1 MKRLSKEQILMLH
14 SQLIHQTGGTE
25 GVRDF
30 NLLESA
36 IETPF
41 QVFGGEELYPTI
53 QAKGARLGYGLIKN
67 HCMLDGNKRIGTH
80 AMLVFFAL
88 NGIELRYTQK
98 NCMKWFF
105 QWLMVARNMKI
116 CLDGYW
122 SIKSKFPDMMVTSIK
137 RKRKNKKR
145 LRIKK

>member
-14 SQLIHQTGGTE
+14 SQLIAQTGGTD

-67 HCMLDGNKRIGTH
+67 HCMLDGNKRIGVH
-80 AMLVFFAL
+80 AMLVFLAL

-98 NCMKWFF
+98 ELYEMVLEVADGSVEYDGMLKW
-105 QWLMVARNMKI
+105 V
-116 CLDGYW
+116 LDHQE
-122 SIKSKFPDMMVTSIK
+122 
-137 RKRKNKKR
+137 
-145 LRIKK
+145 